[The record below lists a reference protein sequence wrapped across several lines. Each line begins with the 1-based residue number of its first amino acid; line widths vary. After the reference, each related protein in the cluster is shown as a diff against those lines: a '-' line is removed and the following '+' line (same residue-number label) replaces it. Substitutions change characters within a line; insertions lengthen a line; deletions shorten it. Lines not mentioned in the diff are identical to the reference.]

1 MRSSYTDETE
11 QDVVVPESPLIRPV
25 RKDEYG
31 TVPGLDD
38 DERMSPEEAERLVYL
53 NEFRTLWDLPV
64 VTKSNIKPV
73 VEDGHVH
80 WGAFSSMDFDRYRP
94 ELDKARY
101 KADILREK
109 LRDRRILF
117 DIVKDRVPGR
127 AKWLILK
134 YLRMGVLSTEHI
146 QDIDLIHLAGLHR
159 QILNL
164 RQEISELEEAA
175 EKRNRRLCQKIL
187 AGE

>member
-25 RKDEYG
+25 RKDKYG
-31 TVPGLDD
+31 RVPGLDD
-38 DERMSPEEAERLVYL
+38 DERLSPEEAERLVYL

-64 VTKSNIKPV
+64 VRKSNIKPV

-80 WGAFSSMDFDRYRP
+80 WGAFSSIDFDRIQP

-109 LRDRRILF
+109 LKDRRIMF
-117 DIVKDRVPGR
+117 DIVKDRIPGR

-134 YLRMGVLSTEHI
+134 HLRMGVLHREHI
-146 QDIDLIHLAGLHR
+146 QDIDLIHLADLHR
-159 QILNL
+159 QILNI
-164 RQEISELEEAA
+164 RREITELEEAA
-175 EKRNRRLCQKIL
+175 EKRNRRLSQKIL

>member
-1 MRSSYTDETE
+1 MRSSYTDKTE

-25 RKDEYG
+25 RKDKYG
-31 TVPGLDD
+31 MVPGLDD

-53 NEFRTLWDLPV
+53 HEFRTLWDLPV
-64 VTKSNIKPV
+64 VTKSNIKSV

-80 WGAFSSMDFDRYRP
+80 WGAFSSMDFDRYQP

-109 LRDRRILF
+109 LKDRRILF
-117 DIVKDRVPGR
+117 DIAKDQVPGR

-134 YLRMGVLSTEHI
+134 YLRMGVLNREHI
-146 QDIDLIHLAGLHR
+146 QDIDLLHLAGLQR

-164 RQEISELEEAA
+164 RREITELEEAA
-175 EKRNRRLCQKIL
+175 EKRRRRLCQKIL
-187 AGE
+187 GE